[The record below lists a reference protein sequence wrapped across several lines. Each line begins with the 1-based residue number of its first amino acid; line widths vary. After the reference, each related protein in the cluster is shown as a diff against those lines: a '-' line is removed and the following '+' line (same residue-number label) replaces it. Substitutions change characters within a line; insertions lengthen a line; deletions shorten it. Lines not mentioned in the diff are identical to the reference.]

1 MEGNKMFDY
10 ENSGNKEAKGG
21 KDMQET
27 MVKILQLIIG
37 FIMAVLHM

>member
-1 MEGNKMFDY
+1 MFNY
-10 ENSGNKEAKGG
+10 EASGNSDVKKG

-27 MVKILQLIIG
+27 MVKILQIIIG